1 MQFWAIVPMRR
12 LSVRAGLW
20 ASLKADTISLTA
32 FEIGLFGWMAISHFL
47 LFPLLVPNNPTYWFM
62 MQVGMMLG
70 FLTSYPVDWW
80 LVKVGIKEAM

>member
-1 MQFWAIVPMRR
+1 MRHLR
-12 LSVRAGLW
+12 VRAGLW

-32 FEIGLFGWMAISHFL
+32 FEIGLFGWMAVSHFL
-47 LFPLLVPNNPTYWFM
+47 LFPWLLPNNPTYWFM

-70 FLTSYPVDWW
+70 FLTSYPVNWW